1 MRYMTNRRGAR
12 RRAWA
17 MSAGVLASALAT
29 VAATRA
35 LRSEPARRPP
45 ATAAARPPARQ
56 PGVKHTWLTKSDVTG
71 LPGREANVWIADFDP
86 GYVVARHTHPGDT
99 FIYVQAGALVV
110 EVEGAPPRTVRA
122 GQAVQELAGTRHTA
136 RNASATA
143 PARLVLFQVT
153 PKGKAPVV
161 PVP

>member
-1 MRYMTNRRGAR
+1 
-12 RRAWA
+12 

-29 VAATRA
+29 LAATRA
-35 LRSEPARRPP
+35 LRSAPERQA
-45 ATAAARPPARQ
+45 ATARPPARP